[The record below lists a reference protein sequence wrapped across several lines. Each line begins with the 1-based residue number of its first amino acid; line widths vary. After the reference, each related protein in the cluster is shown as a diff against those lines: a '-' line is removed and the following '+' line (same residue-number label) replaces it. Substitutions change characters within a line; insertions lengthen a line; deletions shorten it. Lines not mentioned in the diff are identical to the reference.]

1 MVFWDGLIP
10 EHIFTIEIF
19 LGETS
24 VPILKS
30 QMQVRPKEG
39 RISSPH
45 IVSTL
50 HLNVM
55 KWKEDVGVFTR
66 YATFLAMAVICLKA

>member
-1 MVFWDGLIP
+1 MTNGV
-10 EHIFTIEIF
+10 
-19 LGETS
+19 LGWANPRTYIYNRDIS
-24 VPILKS
+24 RRDFSAYLKS
-30 QMQVRPKEG
+30 GMQTRPKEG

-66 YATFLAMAVICLKA
+66 YATFLA